1 MVRVIGSKTSLS
13 ARKHTK
19 SESYPERLTL
29 FLFYG
34 CYFFVVC
41 NFVICNMLQ
50 ALLPKKYP
58 ISTTWHTLLRVLI
71 SRCNVLCTLSLC
83 SKNQAKISGKL
94 FDIYRHVSVTYR
106 WLTEQRVKDARIYN
120 WWMLVLQTVW
130 SIPISLIEELKPV
143 YFVNSKKFMM
153 YNY

>member
-1 MVRVIGSKTSLS
+1 MGSKPSLS